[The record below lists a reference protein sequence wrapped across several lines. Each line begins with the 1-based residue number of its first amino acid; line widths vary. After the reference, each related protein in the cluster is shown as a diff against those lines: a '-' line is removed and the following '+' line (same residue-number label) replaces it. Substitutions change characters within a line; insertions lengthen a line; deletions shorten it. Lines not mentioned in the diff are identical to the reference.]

1 MLAGLKGTLA
11 LPRLHLHPSL
21 LGFLQGEGGELLE
34 DDRED
39 ERGVRRAAPRYH
51 MNDVNHAEYSFI
63 HSCLE
68 RKKKIQFELS
78 MLSALNVTI
87 MDCNLLLLC

>member
-34 DDRED
+34 DDREG

-68 RKKKIQFELS
+68 RKKENSIRTLHVVCFECHYNGL
-78 MLSALNVTI
+78 
-87 MDCNLLLLC
+87 